1 MGAVGMYGGSFDP
14 PHAGHIRDAA
24 QAARALGLERLVLI
38 PVAVAPHKAA
48 HTDAAS
54 GADRLAML
62 ERSVRGIP
70 GLEVSDLELR
80 RQGPSY
86 TVDTLTQLHRDYPG
100 QELVLLMG
108 TDMFLSFESWYRAG
122 DICRLA
128 RLAVMRRGD
137 PGEERLLLV
146 QKEALEQEM
155 GARVTLVDNEPLA
168 VSSTQVRR
176 LLTFRCAGEY
186 LMPGVEAYIRERGL
200 YGTGRSLR
208 SLPMPELEA
217 AVLPLMD
224 PKRRGHVLGCRDTAK
239 ALAEIW
245 GADPALAARAGLLHD
260 ITKALTDGQQDALCR
275 AYGERPPENLGG
287 GKTMHAFTGSLVAE
301 RIFGECPAVCG
312 AIRYHTTGRAGMT
325 LLEKILYIADF
336 IEPNRDFPG
345 VEELRQVTAE
355 SLDRGVL
362 LGLERTYA
370 RLQVKGQPI
379 AGATIEAIWD
389 MKDRR
394 A

>member
-24 QAARALGLERLVLI
+24 QAAKALGLERLVLI

-86 TVDTLTQLHRDYPG
+86 TVDTLTQLRRDYPG

-168 VSSTQVRR
+168 VSSTQIRR
-176 LLTFRCAGEY
+176 LLAFRCAGEY
-186 LMPGVEAYIRERGL
+186 LMPGVEAYIREHGL

-239 ALAEIW
+239 ALAVIW
-245 GADPALAARAGLLHD
+245 GADPVLAARAGLLHD

-275 AYGERPPENLGG
+275 AYGEHSPENLGK

-301 RIFGECPAVCG
+301 RIFGECPAVCS

-336 IEPNRDFPG
+336 IEPNRDFLG

-379 AGATIEAIWD
+379 AGATIEAILD

>member
-24 QAARALGLERLVLI
+24 QAAQALGLERLVLI

-62 ERSVRGIP
+62 ALSVAHTP

-86 TVDTLTQLHRDYPG
+86 TVDTLEQLRQAYPG

-108 TDMFLSFESWYRAG
+108 TDMFLSFGSWYRAG
-122 DICRLA
+122 DICTMA

-137 PGEERLLLV
+137 PGEQPKLLA
-146 QKEALEQEM
+146 QKQALEREL
-155 GARVTLVDNEPLA
+155 GARVSLVDNAPLA

-176 LLTFRCAGEY
+176 LLAFRCAGEY

-200 YGTGRSLR
+200 YGTGRSLKD
-208 SLPMPELEA
+208 LPMPELEA

-224 PKRRGHVLGCRDTAK
+224 PKRRAHVLGCRDTAR
-239 ALAEIW
+239 ALAEKW
-245 GADPALAARAGLLHD
+245 GADPELAARAGL
-260 ITKALTDGQQDALCR
+260 
-275 AYGERPPENLGG
+275 
-287 GKTMHAFTGSLVAE
+287 
-301 RIFGECPAVCG
+301 PA
-312 AIRYHTTGRAGMT
+312 RYYQG
-325 LLEKILYIADF
+325 
-336 IEPNRDFPG
+336 P
-345 VEELRQVTAE
+345 
-355 SLDRGVL
+355 
-362 LGLERTYA
+362 
-370 RLQVKGQPI
+370 
-379 AGATIEAIWD
+379 
-389 MKDRR
+389 DRR
-394 A
+394 AAGGPVPGLQRRRAGKSGTRKDPPRLYRQSGGGADLRGAPGGVQRHPVPHHRPGGDDAPGGDSVYCGFYRAQPGLPRGGGAAAGYG

>member
-24 QAARALGLERLVLI
+24 QAAQALGLERLVLI

-62 ERSVRGIP
+62 ALSVAHTP

-86 TVDTLTQLHRDYPG
+86 TVDTLEQLRQAYPG

-108 TDMFLSFESWYRAG
+108 TDMFLSFGSWYRAG
-122 DICRLA
+122 DICTMA

-137 PGEERLLLV
+137 PGEQPKLLA
-146 QKEALEQEM
+146 QKQALEREL
-155 GARVTLVDNEPLA
+155 GARVSLVDNAPLA

-176 LLTFRCAGEY
+176 LLAFRCAGEY

-200 YGTGRSLR
+200 YGTGRSLKD
-208 SLPMPELEA
+208 LPMPELEA

-224 PKRRGHVLGCRDTAK
+224 PKRRAHVLGCRDTAR
-239 ALAEIW
+239 ALAEKW
-245 GADPALAARAGLLHD
+245 GADPELAARAGLLHD
-260 ITKALTDGQQDALCR
+260 ITKALTDEQQEALCR
-275 AYGERPPENLGG
+275 AYSAAVPENLGR
-287 GKTMHAFTGSLVAE
+287 GKTLHAFTGSLVAE
-301 RIFGECPAVCG
+301 RIFGERPEVCS

-325 LLEKILYIADF
+325 RLEEILYIADF

-345 VEELRQVTAE
+345 VEELRQATDE
-355 SLDRGVL
+355 SLNRGVL

-370 RLQVKGQPI
+370 RLQAKGLPI
-379 AGATIEAIWD
+379 AGATIEAILD
-389 MKDRR
+389 RKDRR